1 MAYTQEQVTALRA
14 ALARG
19 VTSLQLN
26 GERVQFASLA
36 EMRRQLREM
45 EAELAGRATVGP
57 VVAYATTSRGL

>member
-1 MAYTQEQVTALRA
+1 MAYTQEQVDVLRA

-26 GERVQFASLA
+26 GERVQFASLG

-45 EAELAGRATVGP
+45 EAELAGQATVGP
-57 VVAYATTSRGL
+57 VVAYVTTSRGL